1 MTLTFKGTDCFL
13 DDIRVWEV
21 GYMADKED
29 NTAALSH
36 TAVENIMLDRTLGAG
51 YWNTLCLPFDFSL
64 EGELPEE
71 MKGRTIELMH
81 LTDVQDGV
89 FIFTPTTAVSAGE
102 PFLIKVSETVEN
114 PTFRHVQVT
123 QPTPVAKIFGS
134 YQMVGVYSPKGLN
147 TDGTHLFLGTD
158 GNLYQPTADD
168 YTMNGLR
175 AYFVVPSGSGARVSL
190 FDDPAGIAKKTQ
202 ADNHQPGAFDLMGR
216 PVKVQTSHNGIYIEK
231 GKKRA
236 W

>member
-1 MTLTFKGTDCFL
+1 MTITLKGNDYYL

-36 TAVENIMLDRTLGAG
+36 TTVENIMLNRRLGAG

-64 EGELPEE
+64 DGELPDE
-71 MKGRTIELMH
+71 MKGKTIELMH

-89 FIFTPTTAVSAGE
+89 FVFTPTTAVSAGE
-102 PFLIKVSETVEN
+102 PFLIKVSETVTN

-123 QPTPVAKIFGS
+123 QPTPVAKTFGS
-134 YQMVGVYSPKGLN
+134 YQMVGAYNPVDLN
-147 TDGTHLFLGTD
+147 TDGTHLFLGSD
-158 GNLYQPTADD
+158 GELYRPTAGDH
-168 YTMNGLR
+168 TMNGLR

-202 ADNHQPGAFDLMGR
+202 ADNHQQGAFDLMGR
-216 PVKVQTSHNGIYIEK
+216 PVNMSTNHNGIYIEK